1 MFYGTV
7 DICRRYSWH
16 GPEEGFDYIIIYD
29 PRSVYIAQ
37 LHITQLYTQHDI
49 THPTVCCRYFV
60 LYDIRQDALD
70 VAPVISTCMLRL

>member
-29 PRSVYIAQ
+29 PRSVRTAHYTTA
-37 LHITQLYTQHDI
+37 HYTQHDI
-49 THPTVCCRYFV
+49 THPTVCYGYFV
-60 LYDIRQDALD
+60 LYDIRQDAQD